1 MKKRFFFVLLIAGAS
16 LAVEANSSLAL
27 APGVPVYVVSTNA
40 AVSITP
46 FATSGD
52 VIGGTILRGTPDGLG
67 AFRNPDGTL
76 TLLSNHEISTSQIEA
91 VAAKKSTGTYSSSIS
106 KMTYDPTTNSV
117 TALSPLIKSV
127 SYYSYILD
135 EFTDNWLLSFP
146 VATPYK
152 DAYGGPLFTNGL
164 SRFCS
169 STLAPAGTFA
179 YSENVTTKVGKKSV
193 TTKVDYGYDGAV
205 YFTGEESG
213 DWSRAFAVN
222 MDGQMIQLP
231 YLGLS
236 SWENYIP
243 APASATKIKTVLM
256 GNEDGS
262 ATGSQLY
269 MYVGTKKSSGAT
281 FADKAGLHGGDLF
294 VLNVPDAKTDNIFR
308 TNIGKGKKVS
318 AMFNKIGW
326 NPDSSGTTME
336 AQIGGST
343 FARIEDGQFDPENP
357 NVYYFITTESN
368 KDPLATAPNPATPTV
383 SRDGGAL
390 WRFTFT
396 DIANP
401 TLGGQLEML
410 LDGSESPF
418 MGKPDNLTIEPGGYI
433 VIQEDP
439 GNNDLV
445 SRMFA
450 YRISDGKVATI
461 AQFDDQYFKVGGS
474 KFMTKD
480 EETSGVI
487 SVTSLLKKND
497 GAAYFIFDA
506 QVHTSIGVARPDL
519 SKSPDLSAI
528 QAEAVEGGQ
537 YYLMKISDWKTVF
550 AS

>member
-1 MKKRFFFVLLIAGAS
+1 MKKRFFFILLITGTS
-16 LAVEANSSLAL
+16 LAVGANTSLAL
-27 APGVPVYVVSTNA
+27 DPGVPIYVISTNS
-40 AVSITP
+40 AVSVTP

-52 VIGGTILRGTPDGLG
+52 VIGNTILRGTPDGLG
-67 AFRNPDGTL
+67 ALKNSDGTL
-76 TLLSNHEISTSQIEA
+76 TLLSNHEISTSQNEA
-91 VAAKKSTGTYSSSIS
+91 IAAKKPDGTYASSIS
-106 KMTYDPTTNSV
+106 KMTYDPKTNSV

-146 VATPYK
+146 VSTPYK
-152 DAYGGPLFTNGL
+152 DAYGAPLFTNGL

-169 STLAPAGTFA
+169 STLAPAGTFS

-236 SWENYIP
+236 SWENYVP
-243 APASATKIKTVLM
+243 APASATKLKTVLM

-262 ATGSQLY
+262 ATASQLY
-269 MYVGTKKSSGAT
+269 MYVGTKKSSGNT

-294 VLNVPDAKTDNIFR
+294 VLNVPEAKTDNIIR
-308 TNIGKGKKVS
+308 TTFGKGKRIS
-318 AMFNKIGW
+318 ANFTKIGW

-336 AQIGGST
+336 AQIGGTT
-343 FARIEDGQFDPENP
+343 FARIEDGQFDPANP
-357 NVYYFITTESN
+357 NVYYFVTTESN
-368 KDPLATAPNPATPTV
+368 KDPLATAPNPATPSV

-410 LDGSESPF
+410 LDGSESPY

-433 VIQEDP
+433 LIQEDP

-445 SRMFA
+445 SRLFA

-461 AQFDDQYFKVGGS
+461 AQFDEQYFKVGGS

-480 EETSGVI
+480 EETSGII
-487 SVTSLLKKND
+487 SVTSLLNKND
-497 GAAYFIFDA
+497 GASYFIFDA

-519 SKSPDLSAI
+519 NKSPNLNAI

-537 YYLMKISDWKTVF
+537 YYLMRISDWQKVF